1 VTDASAPP
9 DAVSDTSDGP
19 PTDPADGGGTPPNG
33 PAPTPG
39 DDSGK
44 PAKAPPST
52 VRNIVEWILV
62 LGGALIIALLIRTFL
77 FTTFWIP
84 SASMEPTLIGQ
95 PDRHD
100 RIIVNRLS
108 YKLHDVHRGDI
119 IVFEKPP
126 GETATTEDGRPI
138 KDLIKRVIGLP
149 GETVTLRGGHVF
161 VDGRQLEESYLPDGT
176 QTVPICGQRTEFK
189 VPKDHVLVFGDNR
202 TNSTD
207 GRCFG
212 PIDED
217 TIVGRAFFRF
227 WPLTEIDWL

>member
-1 VTDASAPP
+1 VTEVVDPTVPADAPP
-9 DAVSDTSDGP
+9 PKKQT
-19 PTDPADGGGTPPNG
+19 
-33 PAPTPG
+33 
-39 DDSGK
+39 
-44 PAKAPPST
+44 ST

-62 LGGALIIALLIRTFL
+62 LGGALLIALLIRTFL

-84 SASMEPTLIGQ
+84 SASMEPTLVGQ
-95 PDRHD
+95 PNRHD

-108 YKLHDVHRGDI
+108 YKLHSVHRGDI

-126 GETATTEDGRPI
+126 GETATTEDGRPV

-149 GETVTLRGGHVF
+149 GETVTLRNSHVF
-161 VDGRQLEESYLPDGT
+161 IDGKRLQESYLPKGT
-176 QTVPICGQRTEFK
+176 PTVPICGTVTEFK
-189 VPKDHVLVFGDNR
+189 VPKGDVFVMGDNR

-227 WPLTEIDWL
+227 WPLSQIDWL

>member
-1 VTDASAPP
+1 VTEAPP
-9 DAVSDTSDGP
+9 IT
-19 PTDPADGGGTPPNG
+19 PA
-33 PAPTPG
+33 A
-39 DDSGK
+39 SESE
-44 PAKAPPST
+44 PAKRPSST
-52 VRNIVEWILV
+52 LRNIVEWVLV
-62 LGGALIIALLIRTFL
+62 LGGALLIALLIRTFL

-84 SASMEPTLIGQ
+84 SASMEPTLVGQ

-108 YKLHDVHRGDI
+108 YKLHAVHRGDI

-126 GETATTEDGRPI
+126 GETATTEDGRPV

-149 GETVTLRGGHVF
+149 GETVTLKGGKVY
-161 VDGRQLEESYLPDGT
+161 VDGHRLDESYLPKGT
-176 QTVPICGQRTEFK
+176 ETRPICGTTTEFK
-189 VPKDHVLVFGDNR
+189 VPEDHVLVFGDNR

-227 WPLTEIDWL
+227 WPLSELDWL

>member
-1 VTDASAPP
+1 VTEVVDPAPP
-9 DAVSDTSDGP
+9 AEADPPPKKHTS
-19 PTDPADGGGTPPNG
+19 TL
-33 PAPTPG
+33 
-39 DDSGK
+39 
-44 PAKAPPST
+44 
-52 VRNIVEWILV
+52 RNIVEWVLV
-62 LGGALIIALLIRTFL
+62 LGGALLIALLIRTFL

-84 SASMEPTLIGQ
+84 SASMEPTLVGQ
-95 PDRHD
+95 PNRHD

-126 GETATTEDGRPI
+126 GETATTEDGRPV

-149 GETVTLRGGHVF
+149 GETVTLRNSHVF
-161 VDGRQLEESYLPDGT
+161 IDGKRLQESYLPKGT
-176 QTVPICGQRTEFK
+176 PTQPICGTVTEFK
-189 VPKDHVLVFGDNR
+189 VPKGDVFVMGDNR

-227 WPLTEIDWL
+227 WPLSQIDWL

>member
-1 VTDASAPP
+1 VTEAPSYAAPVDPEEEPAS
-9 DAVSDTSDGP
+9 
-19 PTDPADGGGTPPNG
+19 
-33 PAPTPG
+33 
-39 DDSGK
+39 
-44 PAKAPPST
+44 PAKAPKGPSST

-62 LGGALIIALLIRTFL
+62 LGGALLIALLIRTFL

-84 SASMEPTLIGQ
+84 SASMEPTLVGRA
-95 PDRHD
+95 DRHD

-108 YKLHDVHRGDI
+108 YKLHDIHRGDI
-119 IVFEKPP
+119 VVFEKPP
-126 GETATTEDGRPI
+126 GETATTEDGRPV

-149 GETVTLRGGHVF
+149 GETVTLKGGNVF
-161 VDGRQLEESYLPDGT
+161 VDGHELEESYLPDGT
-176 QTVPICGQRTEFK
+176 ETQPICGTRTEFN
-189 VPKDHVLVFGDNR
+189 VPEDHVLVMGDNR

-227 WPLTEIDWL
+227 WPLTELDWL

>member
-1 VTDASAPP
+1 VTEVVDDPAPP
-9 DAVSDTSDGP
+9 
-19 PTDPADGGGTPPNG
+19 AD
-33 PAPTPG
+33 
-39 DDSGK
+39 
-44 PAKAPPST
+44 APPEKKHTST
-52 VRNIVEWILV
+52 LRNIVEWILV
-62 LGGALIIALLIRTFL
+62 LGGALLIALLIRTFL

-84 SASMEPTLIGQ
+84 SASMEPTLVGQ
-95 PDRHD
+95 PNRHD

-126 GETATTEDGRPI
+126 GETATTEDGRPV

-149 GETVTLRGGHVF
+149 GETVTLRRGHVF
-161 VDGRQLEESYLPDGT
+161 IDGKRLEESYLPKGT
-176 QTVPICGQRTEFK
+176 VTQPICGSVTEFK
-189 VPKDHVLVFGDNR
+189 VPKDEVFVLGDNR
-202 TNSTD
+202 GNSTD

-227 WPLTEIDWL
+227 WPLSQLDWL